1 MSEYGTIEERMK
13 VGIMEYVDPKGR
25 KVVTYTK
32 IMKKL
37 KVSKSEVEDEAL
49 KQELVI
55 PEVHFDEVVVE
66 SKRGRPKTAKEVKE
80 PKGAKGRPKKSKK
93 VLELN
98 GEEED
103 LFANLVANA
112 SASVEEDVVE
122 DEVVQQEVVA
132 EVVQPEEVKVVSKKS
147 KTAKP
152 QDDEAKALKKQQD
165 EEAKASKALKKQQDD
180 EAKALKKQQDEEAK
194 AAKKQQDEEAKAAK
208 KQQDEEAKA
217 AKALKK
223 QQDEDAK
230 KAAKSESKPVA
241 KKAAKSEPK
250 QVAKKAAKSEPK
262 VEEPKAEEEGDVV
275 KKIDFE
281 GKKYLKSKKT
291 GIVYDY
297 NEYVSKGEQVVVG
310 RWNEKTN
317 KIDFESCESEAE
329 ASDNEESEDEYD
341 E

>member
-1 MSEYGTIEERMK
+1 
-13 VGIMEYVDPKGR
+13 
-25 KVVTYTK
+25 
-32 IMKKL
+32 MKKQ
-37 KVSKSEVEDEAL
+37 KVSKSEVEDEAQ

-66 SKRGRPKTAKEVKE
+66 AKRGRPKTAKEVKE

-132 EVVQPEEVKVVSKKS
+132 DAVQPEEVKAVTKKS
-147 KTAKP
+147 KAAKP

-165 EEAKASKALKKQQDD
+165 EEAKAAKAQKKQQDD

-194 AAKKQQDEEAKAAK
+194 AAK
-208 KQQDEEAKA
+208 
-217 AKALKK
+217 ALKK
-223 QQDEDAK
+223 QQDE
-230 KAAKSESKPVA
+230 EA

-250 QVAKKAAKSEPK
+250 PVAKSEAKKAAKSEAK

>member
-208 KQQDEEAKA
+208 
-217 AKALKK
+217 ALKK